1 MKRTFILDELDCAHC
16 AQKAQDA
23 VSKLDGVSSC
33 VVNFLTM
40 KMVYEVEDEKDSEV
54 EAKMRKVV
62 KDLLP
67 DVTVIA
73 K

>member
-1 MKRTFILDELDCAHC
+1 MKRSFILEDLECAHC

-23 VSKLDGVSSC
+23 VSKLEGVSSC
-33 VVNFLTM
+33 VVNFLTT
-40 KMVYEVEDEKDSEV
+40 KMVYEVEDEKDAEV
-54 EAKMRKVV
+54 EAKMRKVI

-67 DVTVIA
+67 DVTVVA